1 MFTHLITKKIKNISG
16 FIIILLSLSAGNASA
31 ALRDA
36 FANGGFEG
44 YTGNTNT
51 FNSPVPPGWTTT
63 AGTPDVFDANTN
75 IYGMTCQASSTGGD
89 FLHGIGWDGRPN
101 SPYVESA
108 LQIGLDGL
116 VIGQEYEISFEQS
129 ISYNTGGGQT
139 DGYWE
144 IVFGSESQIGDIL
157 TAPAS
162 GIAASWVW
170 QTLLFTATSTIQ
182 TLEVIA
188 HSAPYEGTA
197 RADLGI
203 DSFFLGDP
211 NTNPDNPDTTPDE
224 PDEPTTS
231 VPAPGTLALLGLG
244 FVLLGYRSR
253 RHHQRG

>member
-16 FIIILLSLSAGNASA
+16 FIIVLLSLSAGNASA
-31 ALRDA
+31 ALLDA

-44 YTGNTNT
+44 YAGNTNS
-51 FNSPVPPGWTTT
+51 FNSAVPPGWTTT
-63 AGTPDVFDANTN
+63 AGTPDVFDGNTN
-75 IYGMTCQASSTGGD
+75 IYGMTWQSSSTGGD
-89 FLHGIGWDGRPN
+89 FLHGIGWDGRS

-116 VIGQEYEISFEQS
+116 VIGQDYEISFEQS
-129 ISYNTGGGQT
+129 ISYNAGGGQV

-157 TAPAS
+157 SAPAS
-162 GIAASWVW
+162 GVAAPWVW
-170 QTLLFTATSTIQ
+170 QTMIFTATSTIQ

-188 HSAPYEGTA
+188 HSAHDTL

-203 DSFFLGDP
+203 VSFFLGDP

-253 RHHQRG
+253 RHQRG